1 MPTDKYNRNLKS
13 FEKALLQLGDAL
25 EESESPIVRDACLQ
39 RFDCLLF
46 IVCMRQG
53 VSGFSYE
60 LLWKTLKIFLEE
72 IHGVRAVS
80 PRQVFKE
87 AFALSIIDEELTFV
101 EMIESR
107 NTLSHTYN
115 EEQAAKIYVKCADY
129 LKAMKNVLAQLNK
142 QS

>member
-1 MPTDKYNRNLKS
+1 VPTDKYNRNLKS
-13 FEKALLQLGDAL
+13 FERALLQLGDAL

-39 RFDCLLF
+39 RFE
-46 IVCMRQG
+46 
-53 VSGFSYE
+53 FSYE

-129 LKAMKNVLAQLNK
+129 LKAMNSVLAQLNK

>member
-39 RFDCLLF
+39 RFE
-46 IVCMRQG
+46 
-53 VSGFSYE
+53 FSYE
-60 LLWKTLKIFLEE
+60 LLWKTLKVFLED

-115 EEQAAKIYVKCADY
+115 EEQATKIYVKCADY

-142 QS
+142 QT

>member
-39 RFDCLLF
+39 RFE
-46 IVCMRQG
+46 
-53 VSGFSYE
+53 FSYE

-107 NTLSHTYN
+107 NPLSHTYN

-129 LKAMKNVLAQLNK
+129 LKAIKNVLAQLNK

>member
-39 RFDCLLF
+39 RFE
-46 IVCMRQG
+46 
-53 VSGFSYE
+53 FSYE
-60 LLWKTLKIFLEE
+60 LLWKTLKVFLEE

-115 EEQAAKIYVKCADY
+115 EEQAAKIYVKCGGY

>member
-39 RFDCLLF
+39 RFE
-46 IVCMRQG
+46 
-53 VSGFSYE
+53 FSYE
-60 LLWKTLKIFLEE
+60 LLWKTLKVFLED

-87 AFALSIIDEELTFV
+87 AFALSIIGEEVTFV

-115 EEQAAKIYVKCADY
+115 EEQAAKIYVKCGGY

>member
-1 MPTDKYNRNLKS
+1 MISDKYNRNLKS
-13 FEKALLQLGDAL
+13 LEKALLQLSDAL
-25 EESESPIVRDACLQ
+25 EQSESPIVRDACLQ
-39 RFDCLLF
+39 RFE
-46 IVCMRQG
+46 
-53 VSGFSYE
+53 FSYE

-87 AFALSIIDEELTFV
+87 AFALSLIEKEQIFI

-115 EEQAAKIYVKCADY
+115 EGQAMKIYKKCSDY
-129 LKAMKNVLAQLNK
+129 LSVMKSVLAQLNK
-142 QS
+142 QSQLLAS

>member
-1 MPTDKYNRNLKS
+1 M
-13 FEKALLQLGDAL
+13 LQLGDAL

-39 RFDCLLF
+39 RFE
-46 IVCMRQG
+46 
-53 VSGFSYE
+53 FSYE

-115 EEQAAKIYVKCADY
+115 EEQATKIYVKCADY
-129 LKAMKNVLAQLNK
+129 LKAMNSVLVQLNK

>member
-39 RFDCLLF
+39 RFE
-46 IVCMRQG
+46 
-53 VSGFSYE
+53 FSYE
-60 LLWKTLKIFLEE
+60 LLWKTLKIFMEE

-115 EEQAAKIYVKCADY
+115 EEQAAKIYLKCADY
-129 LKAMKNVLAQLNK
+129 LKVMNSVLAQLNK

>member
-1 MPTDKYNRNLKS
+1 VPTDKYNRNLKS

-39 RFDCLLF
+39 RFE
-46 IVCMRQG
+46 
-53 VSGFSYE
+53 FSYE

-87 AFALSIIDEELTFV
+87 AIALSIIDEELTFV

-107 NTLSHTYN
+107 NTLSHTCN
-115 EEQAAKIYVKCADY
+115 EEQAAKIYVKRAAY
-129 LKAMKNVLAQLNK
+129 LEAMNSVLAQLNK

>member
-13 FEKALLQLGDAL
+13 LEKALLQLSDAL

-39 RFDCLLF
+39 RFE
-46 IVCMRQG
+46 
-53 VSGFSYE
+53 FSYE

-115 EEQAAKIYVKCADY
+115 EEQATKIYVKCADY
-129 LKAMKNVLAQLNK
+129 LKAMKSVLAQLNK

>member
-1 MPTDKYNRNLKS
+1 MPSDKYNRNLKS
-13 FEKALLQLGDAL
+13 LGKALLQLSDAL

-39 RFDCLLF
+39 RFE
-46 IVCMRQG
+46 
-53 VSGFSYE
+53 FSYE

-107 NTLSHTYN
+107 NTLAHTYN
-115 EEQAAKIYVKCADY
+115 EEQATKIYVKCAAY
-129 LKAMKNVLAQLNK
+129 LEAMKNVLAQLNK

>member
-39 RFDCLLF
+39 RFE
-46 IVCMRQG
+46 
-53 VSGFSYE
+53 FSYE

-115 EEQAAKIYVKCADY
+115 EEQATKIYVKCADY
-129 LKAMKNVLAQLNK
+129 LKAMNSVLVQLNK

>member
-39 RFDCLLF
+39 RFE
-46 IVCMRQG
+46 
-53 VSGFSYE
+53 FSYE

-129 LKAMKNVLAQLNK
+129 LKAMKSVLAQLNK
-142 QS
+142 QG

>member
-1 MPTDKYNRNLKS
+1 MTVCLVNLKS
-13 FEKALLQLGDAL
+13 FEKALLQLGEASD
-25 EESESPIVRDACLQ
+25 ETESPIVRDACFR
-39 RFDCLLF
+39 RFKL
-46 IVCMRQG
+46 
-53 VSGFSYE
+53 SYE

-87 AFALSIIDEELTFV
+87 AFALSLIEKEQIFI

-115 EEQAAKIYVKCADY
+115 EEQAMKIYVKCADY
-129 LKAMKNVLAQLNK
+129 LKAMKSVLAQLNK
-142 QS
+142 QT

>member
-1 MPTDKYNRNLKS
+1 VPTDKYNRNLKS

-39 RFDCLLF
+39 RFE
-46 IVCMRQG
+46 
-53 VSGFSYE
+53 FSYE

-107 NTLSHTYN
+107 NTLSHTCN
-115 EEQAAKIYVKCADY
+115 EEQAAKIYVKRAAY
-129 LKAMKNVLAQLNK
+129 LEAMNSVLAQLNK

>member
-1 MPTDKYNRNLKS
+1 MPSDKYNRNLKS
-13 FEKALLQLGDAL
+13 LEKALLQLSDAL
-25 EESESPIVRDACLQ
+25 EQAESPIVRDACLQ
-39 RFDCLLF
+39 RFE
-46 IVCMRQG
+46 
-53 VSGFSYE
+53 FSYE

-142 QS
+142 QT

>member
-39 RFDCLLF
+39 RFE
-46 IVCMRQG
+46 
-53 VSGFSYE
+53 FSYE
-60 LLWKTLKIFLEE
+60 LLWKTLKVFLEE

-87 AFALSIIDEELTFV
+87 AFALSIIGEEVTFV

-115 EEQAAKIYVKCADY
+115 EEQAAKIYVKCGGY
-129 LKAMKNVLAQLNK
+129 MKAMKTVLAQLNK

>member
-39 RFDCLLF
+39 RFEFC
-46 IVCMRQG
+46 
-53 VSGFSYE
+53 YE
-60 LLWKTLKIFLEE
+60 LLWKTLKVFLED

-115 EEQAAKIYVKCADY
+115 EEQATKIYVKCGGY

-142 QS
+142 QT

>member
-13 FEKALLQLGDAL
+13 LEKALLQLSDAL
-25 EESESPIVRDACLQ
+25 EQSESPIVRDACLQ
-39 RFDCLLF
+39 RFE
-46 IVCMRQG
+46 
-53 VSGFSYE
+53 FSYE

>member
-1 MPTDKYNRNLKS
+1 VPTDKYNRSLKS
-13 FEKALLQLGDAL
+13 FDKVLLQLGDAL

-39 RFDCLLF
+39 RFE
-46 IVCMRQG
+46 
-53 VSGFSYE
+53 FSYE
-60 LLWKTLKIFLEE
+60 LLWKTLKVFLED

-107 NTLSHTYN
+107 NTLSHTDN
-115 EEQAAKIYVKCADY
+115 EEQATKIYVKCADY

-142 QS
+142 QT

>member
-1 MPTDKYNRNLKS
+1 MSSDKYKRNLKS
-13 FEKALLQLGDAL
+13 LEKALLQLGDAL
-25 EESESPIVRDACLQ
+25 EQSESPIVRDACLQ
-39 RFDCLLF
+39 RFEFC
-46 IVCMRQG
+46 
-53 VSGFSYE
+53 YE

-107 NTLSHTYN
+107 NTLSHSYN

-129 LKAMKNVLAQLNK
+129 LEVMNNVLAQLNK

>member
-1 MPTDKYNRNLKS
+1 MPSDKYNRNLKS
-13 FEKALLQLGDAL
+13 FEKALIQLGDAL

-39 RFDCLLF
+39 RFE
-46 IVCMRQG
+46 
-53 VSGFSYE
+53 FSYE

-107 NTLSHTYN
+107 NTLAHTYN
-115 EEQAAKIYVKCADY
+115 EEQAMKIYMKCAAY
-129 LKAMKNVLAQLNK
+129 LKAMKNVQAQLNK
-142 QS
+142 QT

>member
-39 RFDCLLF
+39 RFE
-46 IVCMRQG
+46 
-53 VSGFSYE
+53 FSYE

-107 NTLSHTYN
+107 NTLSHTCN
-115 EEQAAKIYVKCADY
+115 EEQAAKIYVKRAAY
-129 LKAMKNVLAQLNK
+129 LEAMNSVLAQLNK

>member
-1 MPTDKYNRNLKS
+1 MPSDKYNRNLKS

-39 RFDCLLF
+39 RFE
-46 IVCMRQG
+46 
-53 VSGFSYE
+53 FSYE
-60 LLWKTLKIFLEE
+60 LLWKTLKVFLEE

-115 EEQAAKIYVKCADY
+115 EEQAAKIYVKCGGY

>member
-1 MPTDKYNRNLKS
+1 VPTDKYNRNLKS

-39 RFDCLLF
+39 RFE
-46 IVCMRQG
+46 
-53 VSGFSYE
+53 FSYE

-129 LKAMKNVLAQLNK
+129 LKAMNSVLAQLNK

>member
-1 MPTDKYNRNLKS
+1 MPSDKYNRNLKS
-13 FEKALLQLGDAL
+13 FEKALIQLGDAL

-39 RFDCLLF
+39 RFE
-46 IVCMRQG
+46 
-53 VSGFSYE
+53 FSYE

-142 QS
+142 QT

>member
-39 RFDCLLF
+39 RFE
-46 IVCMRQG
+46 
-53 VSGFSYE
+53 FSYE

-129 LKAMKNVLAQLNK
+129 LKAMNSVLAQLNK

>member
-1 MPTDKYNRNLKS
+1 MPSDKYNRNLKS
-13 FEKALLQLGDAL
+13 FEKALIQLGDAL

-39 RFDCLLF
+39 RFE
-46 IVCMRQG
+46 
-53 VSGFSYE
+53 FSYE

-115 EEQAAKIYVKCADY
+115 EEQAAKIYVKCVDY

>member
-1 MPTDKYNRNLKS
+1 VPTDKYNRNLKS
-13 FEKALLQLGDAL
+13 FEKALLQLGEASD
-25 EESESPIVRDACLQ
+25 ETESPIVRDACLR
-39 RFDCLLF
+39 RFKL
-46 IVCMRQG
+46 
-53 VSGFSYE
+53 SYE

-115 EEQAAKIYVKCADY
+115 EEQAAKIYVKCGGY

-142 QS
+142 QT

>member
-1 MPTDKYNRNLKS
+1 MPSDKYNRNLKS
-13 FEKALLQLGDAL
+13 FEKALIQLGDAL

-39 RFDCLLF
+39 RFE
-46 IVCMRQG
+46 
-53 VSGFSYE
+53 FSYE

-115 EEQAAKIYVKCADY
+115 EEQAMKIYVKCADY

>member
-1 MPTDKYNRNLKS
+1 MENVED
-13 FEKALLQLGDAL
+13 F
-25 EESESPIVRDACLQ
+25 
-39 RFDCLLF
+39 
-46 IVCMRQG
+46 
-53 VSGFSYE
+53 SGGNSRS
-60 LLWKTLKIFLEE
+60 TS
-72 IHGVRAVS
+72 VS

-87 AFALSIIDEELTFV
+87 AFALSLIEKEQIFI

-115 EEQAAKIYVKCADY
+115 DEQAAKIYVKCADY

>member
-1 MPTDKYNRNLKS
+1 MPSDKYNRNLKS
-13 FEKALLQLGDAL
+13 FEKALIQLGDAL

-39 RFDCLLF
+39 RFE
-46 IVCMRQG
+46 
-53 VSGFSYE
+53 FSYE

-115 EEQAAKIYVKCADY
+115 EEQAAKIYVKCAAY
-129 LKAMKNVLAQLNK
+129 LKAMKNVQAQLNK

>member
-1 MPTDKYNRNLKS
+1 VPTDKYNRNLKS
-13 FEKALLQLGDAL
+13 LEKALLQLSDAL

-39 RFDCLLF
+39 RFEFC
-46 IVCMRQG
+46 
-53 VSGFSYE
+53 YE

-115 EEQAAKIYVKCADY
+115 EEQATKIYVKCADY
-129 LKAMKNVLAQLNK
+129 LKAMKSVLAQLNK

>member
-39 RFDCLLF
+39 RFEFC
-46 IVCMRQG
+46 
-53 VSGFSYE
+53 YE
-60 LLWKTLKIFLEE
+60 LLWKTLRVFLED

-107 NTLSHTYN
+107 NTLAHTYN
-115 EEQAAKIYVKCADY
+115 EEQATKIYVKCAAY
-129 LKAMKNVLAQLNK
+129 LEAMKNVLAQLNK

>member
-1 MPTDKYNRNLKS
+1 MPSDKYNRNLKS
-13 FEKALLQLGDAL
+13 FEKALIQLGDAL

-39 RFDCLLF
+39 RFE
-46 IVCMRQG
+46 
-53 VSGFSYE
+53 FSYE

-115 EEQAAKIYVKCADY
+115 EEQAAKIYVKCAAY
-129 LKAMKNVLAQLNK
+129 LKAMKNVQAQLNK
-142 QS
+142 QT

>member
-39 RFDCLLF
+39 RFE
-46 IVCMRQG
+46 
-53 VSGFSYE
+53 FSYE

-115 EEQAAKIYVKCADY
+115 EEQATKIYVKCADY

-142 QS
+142 QT